1 MKKENKEEY
10 LETLFISKEQ
20 LLVLM
25 RFAFIDGYT
34 GGIPL
39 KRDAFR
45 EALKDNDILKYSEVI
60 KQFGTFTKFVDF
72 IRKIDF

>member
-1 MKKENKEEY
+1 MKKEKEEY

-25 RFAFIDGYT
+25 RFAFIDGYS
-34 GGIPL
+34 GGL
-39 KRDAFR
+39 VLTRDYIR
-45 EALKDNDILKYSEVI
+45 NALKNSEILKYSDIV
-60 KQFGTFTKFVDF
+60 KQFGTFTKFKSF

>member
-1 MKKENKEEY
+1 MKKEKEEY

-25 RFAFIDGYT
+25 RFAFIDGYS
-34 GGIPL
+34 GGL
-39 KRDAFR
+39 VLTRDYIR
-45 EALKDNDILKYSEVI
+45 NALKNSEILKYGDIV
-60 KQFGTFTKFVDF
+60 KQFGTFTKFKSF